1 MKCSELKR
9 ILERDGWYMV
19 SRKGSHIKLAHPF
32 KKGVLVFP
40 DHGNREVGKGLVK
53 KLLKDAGIRKRP

>member
-1 MKCSELKR
+1 
-9 ILERDGWYMV
+9 MV